1 MLKKVLRMD
10 NTLLTKSKIAEVLG
24 TNPMRVTRFIK
35 SNKINA
41 VKKEGKRELFKL
53 TQFNALKEELE
64 SPEAKQEAKSHSF
77 SKDDYILTLK
87 QQLKEQKEQYE
98 QVIASKDETISSLK
112 ETIAT
117 SQKSYD
123 DMKNQLAVKDS
134 QITDLTKLTN
144 NAQTLNLVDK
154 DPKRIQAAHDDADMK
169 PETSNSVEKEDD
181 STDESSKSHWWQRMT
196 KRFD

>member
-1 MLKKVLRMD
+1 MNND
-10 NTLLTKSKIAEVLG
+10 LLTKSGIANALG
-24 TNPMRVTRFIK
+24 TNPMRVTRFIER
-35 SNKINA
+35 SKINA

-64 SPEAKQEAKSHSF
+64 SPEAKQEAKSHAF

-154 DPKRIQAAHDDADMK
+154 DPKRIQAAHDADMK

-181 STDESSKSHWWQRMT
+181 STNESSKSHWWQRMT